1 MIIVSAVLDFESK
14 SARDKVIEITAD
26 IQLATRNEE
35 EGCISYCF
43 AADPCV
49 DNRIQVYELWETEAS
64 LLAHF
69 SHHTYHQMV
78 EALNSVGIRST
89 ENQMYLIEKNKSICE
104 AICEEE
110 EEYSG
115 FQTECCTE
123 G

>member
-69 SHHTYHQMV
+69 THHTYHQMV

-89 ENQMYLIEKNKSICE
+89 ENQMYLIEKNKPVYDE
-104 AICEEE
+104 DGNARKVL
-110 EEYSG
+110 
-115 FQTECCTE
+115 FADD
-123 G
+123 